1 MKYRFIHT
9 PDEEYLE
16 RAKKMALLTTQKK
29 FTVAKISKVYNLPQD
44 VVVEYLKTI
53 QKEGFDVAWNGLK
66 TIPLSKT
73 EIAKE
78 VAALFEKEVPLKD
91 IALKLNIPAKNT
103 NRVTIGYLKFAES
116 IGIKVDWSK
125 QKKKNIHSVIRK
137 QMAELTQQGLDL
149 KEIAKK
155 FGITRQAVSQKLRKA
170 AKEGHTVVLSRL
182 RNCDSLPNIVCRE
195 KPEKPKK
202 VCVFC
207 GEEFFKSAKSR
218 SKTCSKECFAK
229 HCSKVHCELTGGNWS
244 RHNFFTLKCVNCKE
258 DFQRS
263 KSLESIV
270 AKTRK
275 IEGNKF
281 CSRKCFQE
289 HRKKN
294 L

>member
-29 FTVAKISKVYNLPQD
+29 FTVAKISKIYNLPQD

-91 IALKLNIPAKNT
+91 IALKLNIPASKVVD
-103 NRVTIGYLKFAES
+103 RLKFAES
-116 IGIKVDWSK
+116 LGIKVDWSK
-125 QKKKNIHSVIRK
+125 KKKNIYSVRRK

-155 FGITRQAVSQKLRKA
+155 FGVTRQAVSQQLRKA
-170 AKEGHTVVLSRL
+170 AKEGHTVVLSQL
-182 RNCDSLPNIVCRE
+182 INCDSLPNIVCRK

-207 GEEFFKSAKSR
+207 GKEFFKGVKAR

-229 HCSKVHCELTGGNWS
+229 YSSKVHCELTGGNWS
-244 RHNFFTLKCVNCKE
+244 RYNFFTLKCVNCKE

-263 KSLESIV
+263 KYIESIV

>member
-29 FTVAKISKVYNLPQD
+29 FTVAKISKIYNLPQD

-78 VAALFEKEVPLKD
+78 VAALF
-91 IALKLNIPAKNT
+91 
-103 NRVTIGYLKFAES
+103 
-116 IGIKVDWSK
+116 GIKVDWSK

-229 HCSKVHCELTGGNWS
+229 HCSKVRCELTGGNWS